1 MTRTQQAT
9 ARRSTSQEMRKFVS
23 TQNPSVSRLPVE
35 SLLRDI
41 ALVLHATATIRRSMD
56 AEQTPCSAVS

>member
-1 MTRTQQAT
+1 MTQAYQST
-9 ARRSTSQEMRKFVS
+9 VRRSVSQEMRSFVS
-23 TQNPSVSRLPVE
+23 PENPSDLPAE

-41 ALVLHATATIRRSMD
+41 ALVLHATAVIRRSMD